1 MLGKVFNSRYRLK
14 EKIGSGGM
22 ADVYLADDLL
32 LNREVAV
39 KVLHQQYAADPSF
52 IQRFRYEAQAA
63 ANLNHPNIV
72 SIYDWGNEGDVY
84 YIVMEYVEGRDLKQI
99 LLTEGRF
106 MPERAAEI
114 AAEICAALQFAHR
127 QNLIHRDIKPHNIII
142 TPMGQVKVMD
152 FGIARVGTGNGMT
165 QTGTVMGTAQYISP
179 EQAQGQP
186 VDARSDIYSLGVV
199 LYELLL
205 GRVPFDDDNAIAV
218 AYKQVKEDPVP
229 LSLVDRTMP
238 PALEAIVMKAL
249 AKNPENR
256 YGSAQ
261 EMKADLLRWLE
272 GMPVNATPVL
282 ASAPVLPTQSMSA
295 TAAQD
300 YPPESRSRAWVWI
313 VAALAAVL
321 VITGIVLAIVLTGS
335 GGTMVAIPNVANL
348 NEADAQRAL
357 QSAGLSMRVS
367 DQFAY
372 ITVEGDAEGVVKS
385 QDPASGTKIKEGST
399 VEVVLTKSFRIPDVS
414 NMKLDDAKNVL
425 SQNRLTLGS
434 VTEVVSAD
442 NQKGIVLSQDPSG
455 NTLSQ
460 PGRTVNLQV
469 GKGVE
474 LVGVPDLG
482 GKTQDDAVNAL
493 TVAGLKADVKQVS
506 SDTVPVGKVINS
518 DPAAN
523 TQVPKGSTVI
533 VNVSSGPAQVTVPD
547 VTTKTQADA
556 TSILQAAGFSVVV
569 QKVVDPINNGKVKSQ
584 NPVGNTKANKGSSV
598 TIVVGTL

>member
-1 MLGKVFNSRYRLK
+1 MLGKVFNNRYRLK

-39 KVLHQQYAADPSF
+39 KVLHPQYAADPSF

-72 SIYDWGNEGDVY
+72 SIYDWGNEGDIY

-99 LLTEGRF
+99 LTTEGRF

-179 EQAQGQP
+179 EQAQGQA

-229 LSLVDRTMP
+229 ISLVDRSMP

-256 YGSAQ
+256 YSSAQ

-282 ASAPVLPTQSMSA
+282 AAAPVAPTA
-295 TAAQD
+295 TMAASPPD
-300 YPPESRSRAWVWI
+300 YPPEPGTRAWVWLTAI
-313 VAALAAVL
+313 LAGVL
-321 VITGIVLAIVLTGS
+321 FITGIVLAVVFTS
-335 GGTMVAIPNVANL
+335 GNGAMVTIPNVANL
-348 NEADAQRAL
+348 SENDARQALEAV
-357 QSAGLSMRVS
+357 GLKMRVS
-367 DQFAY
+367 DQYAY
-372 ITVEGDAEGVVKS
+372 ITSSNDQEGVVKS
-385 QDPASGTKIKEGST
+385 QDPPSGTKIKKGST
-399 VEVVLTKSFRIPDVS
+399 VEVVLTKAFYVPNVTG
-414 NMKLDDAKNVL
+414 MKLEDARNVITQNKL
-425 SQNRLTLGS
+425 SVGTI
-434 VTEVVSAD
+434 TETASAD
-442 NQKGIVLSQDPSG
+442 NQKGMVLSQDPAPES
-455 NTLSQ
+455 LSH
-460 PGRTVNLQV
+460 PGAAVNLTV

-474 LVGVPDLG
+474 LVSVPELV

-493 TVAGLKADVKQVS
+493 TVAGLKADVKQQS
-506 SDTVPVGKVINS
+506 SDTVPSGKVISS

-523 TQVPKGSTVI
+523 TQVPKGSTVT

-547 VTTKTQADA
+547 VTGKNEADA
-556 TSILQAAGFSVVV
+556 TSILNAAGFSVVV
-569 QKVVDPINNGKVKSQ
+569 QKVVDPANNGKVKSQ
-584 NPVGNTKANKGSSV
+584 SPPGNTKANSGSTV

>member
-1 MLGKVFNSRYRLK
+1 MLGRVFNNRYRLK

-22 ADVYLADDLL
+22 ADVYLADDLS

-39 KVLHQQYAADPSF
+39 KVLHAQYAADPSF

-72 SIYDWGNEGDVY
+72 NIYDWGNEGDIY

-99 LLTEGRF
+99 LMTEGRF

-114 AAEICAALQFAHR
+114 TAEICAALQFAHR

-152 FGIARVGTGNGMT
+152 FGIARVGSGNGMT

-179 EQAQGQP
+179 EQAQGQA

-229 LSLVDRTMP
+229 ISLVDRTMP

-282 ASAPVLPTQSMSA
+282 ASVPVSPTESMAAA
-295 TAAQD
+295 TAQE
-300 YPPESRSRAWVWI
+300 YPREPRSRTWVWI
-313 VAALAAVL
+313 TAALAAVL
-321 VITGIVLAIVLTGS
+321 VITGVVLAIVLTRGDA
-335 GGTMVAIPNVANL
+335 TLVAIPNVANM
-348 NEADAQRAL
+348 NESDAQKAL
-357 QSAGLSMRVS
+357 ENAGLKMRVS

-372 ITVEGDAEGVVKS
+372 VTSASDPEGVVKS
-385 QDPASGTKIKEGST
+385 QDPASGTNIKKGST
-399 VEVVLTKSFRIPDVS
+399 VEVVLTKAFHVPDVS

-425 SQNRLTLGS
+425 TQNKLTVGN
-434 VTEVVSAD
+434 VTETASAD
-442 NQKGIVLSQDPSG
+442 SQKGIVLQQDPVANSF
-455 NTLSQ
+455 SH
-460 PGRTVNLQV
+460 PGATVNLTV

-474 LVGVPDLG
+474 LVAVPELA

-493 TVAGLKADVKQVS
+493 TAAGLKADVKQQS
-506 SDTVPVGKVINS
+506 SDTVPSGKVISS

-523 TQVPKGSTVI
+523 TQVAKGSTVT
-533 VNVSSGPAQVTVPD
+533 VNVSTGAAQVTVPD

-569 QKVVDPINNGKVKSQ
+569 QKVVDPANNGRVKSQ
-584 NPVGNTKANKGSSV
+584 NPVGGSKASKGSSV
-598 TIVVGTL
+598 TILVGTL

>member
-1 MLGKVFNSRYRLK
+1 MLGNVFNNRYRLK

-32 LNREVAV
+32 LNREVAI

-72 SIYDWGNEGDVY
+72 NIYDWGNEGDIY

-127 QNLIHRDIKPHNIII
+127 QNLVHRDIKPHNIII

-179 EQAQGQP
+179 EQAQGQA

-199 LYELLL
+199 LYEMLL

-229 LSLVDRTMP
+229 ISLVDRSMP

-282 ASAPVLPTQSMSA
+282 ASAPVLPTESIA
-295 TAAQD
+295 TAAVQE
-300 YPPESRSRAWVWI
+300 YPQENRSRPWVWVI
-313 VAALAAVL
+313 AALAAVL
-321 VITGIVLAIVLTGS
+321 VITGVVLAIVLTRGGGS
-335 GGTMVAIPNVANL
+335 MVAIPNVANL
-348 NEADAQRAL
+348 SQVDAQRAL
-357 QSAGLSMRVS
+357 EAAGLKMSVS

-385 QDPASGTKIKEGST
+385 QDPSSGTNIKKGSS
-399 VEVVLTKSFRIPDVS
+399 VEVVLTKAFHIPDLT

-425 SQNRLTLGS
+425 SANKLTLGN
-434 VTEVVSAD
+434 VTEVASAD
-442 NQKGIVLSQDPSG
+442 NQKGIVLSQDPTG
-455 NTLSQ
+455 NALSH
-460 PGRTVNLQV
+460 PGVTVNLSV

-474 LVGVPDLG
+474 MVGVPDLT

-493 TVAGLKADVKQVS
+493 TVVGLIANVKQQS
-506 SDTVPVGKVINS
+506 SDTVPTGKVISS
-518 DPAAN
+518 DPVAN
-523 TQVPKGSTVI
+523 TQVAKGSTVI

-547 VTTKTQADA
+547 VTQKTQAEA
-556 TSILQAAGFSVVV
+556 TSILQGAGFSVVV
-569 QKVVDPINNGKVKSQ
+569 QKVVDPAFNGKVKSQ
-584 NPVGNTKANKGSSV
+584 NPAGNTKANKGSTV

>member
-1 MLGKVFNSRYRLK
+1 MLGKVFNNRYRLK

-32 LNREVAV
+32 LNREVAI
-39 KVLHQQYAADPSF
+39 KVLHPQYAADPSF

-72 SIYDWGNEGDVY
+72 NIYDWGNEGDIY

-127 QNLIHRDIKPHNIII
+127 QNLVHRDIKPHNIII

-179 EQAQGQP
+179 EQAQGQA

-199 LYELLL
+199 LYEMLL

-229 LSLVDRTMP
+229 ITLVDRSMP

-282 ASAPVLPTQSMSA
+282 ASAPVLPTESM
-295 TAAQD
+295 AAAAVQD
-300 YPPESRSRAWVWI
+300 YNQENRSRPWVWVI
-313 VAALAAVL
+313 AALAAVL
-321 VITGIVLAIVLTGS
+321 VITGIVLAIVLTGG
-335 GGTMVAIPNVANL
+335 GGTMVAVPNVANL
-348 NEADAQRAL
+348 SEADAQRAL
-357 QSAGLSMRVS
+357 ETAGLKMTVS

-385 QDPASGTKIKEGST
+385 QDPASGTNIKKGSS
-399 VEVVLTKSFRIPDVS
+399 VEVVLTKAFHIPDVT

-425 SQNRLTLGS
+425 STNRLTLGN
-434 VTEVVSAD
+434 VTEVASAD
-442 NQKGIVLSQDPSG
+442 NQKGIVLSQDPAG
-455 NTLSQ
+455 NALSH
-460 PGRTVNLQV
+460 PGIAVNLSV

-474 LVGVPDLG
+474 MVGVPELA

-493 TVAGLKADVKQVS
+493 TVVGLIASVKQQS
-506 SDTVPVGKVINS
+506 SDTVPAGKVISS

-523 TQVPKGSTVI
+523 TQVAKGSTVT

-547 VTTKTQADA
+547 VTQKTQAEA
-556 TSILQAAGFSVVV
+556 TSILQGAGFSVVV
-569 QKVVDPINNGKVKSQ
+569 QKVVDPVFNGKVKSQ
-584 NPVGNTKANKGSSV
+584 NPAGNTKANKGSTV

>member
-1 MLGKVFNSRYRLK
+1 MLGNVFNNRYRLK

-72 SIYDWGNEGDVY
+72 NIYDWGNEGDIY

-127 QNLIHRDIKPHNIII
+127 QNLVHRDIKPHNIII

-179 EQAQGQP
+179 EQAQGQA

-199 LYELLL
+199 LYEMLL

-229 LSLVDRTMP
+229 ISLVDRSMP

-282 ASAPVLPTQSMSA
+282 ASVPVLPTESM
-295 TAAQD
+295 AAAAVQE
-300 YPPESRSRAWVWI
+300 YPQKNRSRPWVWV

-321 VITGIVLAIVLTGS
+321 VITGVVLAIVLTRG
-335 GGTMVAIPNVANL
+335 GGTMVAIPNVSNL
-348 NEADAQRAL
+348 SQADAQKAL
-357 QSAGLSMRVS
+357 EAAGLKMNVS

-385 QDPASGTKIKEGST
+385 QDPASGTNIKKGSS
-399 VEVVLTKSFRIPDVS
+399 VEVVLTKAFHIPDVT

-425 SQNRLTLGS
+425 STNKLTLGN
-434 VTEVVSAD
+434 VTEVASAD
-442 NQKGIVLSQDPSG
+442 NQKGIVLSQDPAG
-455 NTLSQ
+455 NALSH
-460 PGRTVNLQV
+460 PGVTVNLSV

-474 LVGVPDLG
+474 MVGVPDLS

-493 TVAGLKADVKQVS
+493 TVVGLIANVKQQS
-506 SDTVPVGKVINS
+506 SDTVPAGKVISS

-523 TQVPKGSTVI
+523 TQVAKGSTVT
-533 VNVSSGPAQVTVPD
+533 VNVSNGPAQVTVPD
-547 VTTKTQADA
+547 VTTKTQAEA
-556 TSILQAAGFSVVV
+556 TSILQGAGFSVVV
-569 QKVVDPINNGKVKSQ
+569 QKVVDPVFNGKVKSQ
-584 NPVGNTKANKGSSV
+584 NPAGNTKANKGSTV

>member
-1 MLGKVFNSRYRLK
+1 MLGKVFNNRYRLK

-22 ADVYLADDLL
+22 ADVYLADDLS

-39 KVLHQQYAADPSF
+39 KVLHAQYAADPAF

-72 SIYDWGNEGDVY
+72 NIFDWGNEGDIY

-99 LLTEGRF
+99 LMTEGRF

-152 FGIARVGTGNGMT
+152 FGIARVGSGNGMT

-218 AYKQVKEDPVP
+218 AYKQVKEEPIP
-229 LSLVDRTMP
+229 ISLVDRTMP

-256 YGSAQ
+256 YSSAQ

-272 GMPVNATPVL
+272 GMPVNATPLL
-282 ASAPVLPTQSMSA
+282 ASAPVLPTETM
-295 TAAQD
+295 AAAAVQD
-300 YPPESRSRAWVWI
+300 YPQEPRSRAWVWI
-313 VAALAAVL
+313 TAALAAVL
-321 VITGIVLAIVLTGS
+321 VITGVVLAVVLTQGN
-335 GGTMVAIPNVANL
+335 GTMVSIPNVANL
-348 NEADAQRAL
+348 RQNDAQKAL
-357 QSAGLSMRVS
+357 ENVGLKMHVS

-372 ITVEGDAEGVVKS
+372 TTSASDPEGVVKS
-385 QDPASGTKIKEGST
+385 QDPQSGTNIKKGST
-399 VEVVLTKSFRIPDVS
+399 VEVVLTKAFHIPDVTT
-414 NMKLDDAKNVL
+414 MKLDDAKNVL
-425 SQNRLTLGS
+425 SQNRLTVGNI
-434 VTEVVSAD
+434 TETASAD
-442 NQKGIVLSQDPSG
+442 NQKGIVTGQDPGANS
-455 NTLSQ
+455 LSH
-460 PGRTVNLQV
+460 PGATVNLTV
-469 GKGVE
+469 GKGQE
-474 LVGVPDLG
+474 MVGVPDLA

-493 TVAGLKADVKQVS
+493 TVAGLKADVKQLS
-506 SDTVPVGKVINS
+506 SDTVPSGKVISS
-518 DPAAN
+518 DPVAN
-523 TQVPKGSTVI
+523 TQVAKGSTVI
-533 VNVSSGPAQVTVPD
+533 VNVSTGPAQVSVPD

-569 QKVVDPINNGKVKSQ
+569 QKVVDPVNNGKVKSQ
-584 NPVGNTKANKGSSV
+584 NPIGGTKADKGSSV